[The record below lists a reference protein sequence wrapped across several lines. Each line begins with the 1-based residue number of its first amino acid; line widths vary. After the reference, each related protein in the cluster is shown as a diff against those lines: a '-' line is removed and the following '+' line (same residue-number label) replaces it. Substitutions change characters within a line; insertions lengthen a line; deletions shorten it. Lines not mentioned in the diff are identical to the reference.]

1 MDNELSQTGLR
12 GTLAFR
18 AAVMTGK
25 GEAVRTGFVPSE
37 NKKAFY

>member
-1 MDNELSQTGLR
+1 MDNELSQIGQR
-12 GTLAFR
+12 ETLAFR
-18 AAVMTGK
+18 AAVTTGK